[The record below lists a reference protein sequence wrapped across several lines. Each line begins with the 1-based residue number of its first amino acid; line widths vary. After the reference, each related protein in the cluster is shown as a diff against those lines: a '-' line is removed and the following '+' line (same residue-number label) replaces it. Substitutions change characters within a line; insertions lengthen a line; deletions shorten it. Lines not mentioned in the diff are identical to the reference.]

1 MRRRFPSLFFFFIF
15 RLVHWIGEIY
25 KMIKLWNI
33 YTYSFVSQ
41 NRVNFSFSSRRKEVF
56 LSFPRIDSYR
66 RWKKAQVC
74 AFVSRTVLYI
84 KSRLTA
90 PRKWTGRKKRDRT
103 AQVFQVNLTLVVQ
116 LVSVRFYIEISL
128 GTLLDWT
135 IWHESEKAFAYVSS
149 NMPSAEFQLIVATR
163 L

>member
-25 KMIKLWNI
+25 KMIKLWNMYI
-33 YTYSFVSQ
+33 YI
-41 NRVNFSFSSRRKEVF
+41 RLSRKTEWTFHFPRGGKRF
-56 LSFPRIDSYR
+56 FFPRIDSCR